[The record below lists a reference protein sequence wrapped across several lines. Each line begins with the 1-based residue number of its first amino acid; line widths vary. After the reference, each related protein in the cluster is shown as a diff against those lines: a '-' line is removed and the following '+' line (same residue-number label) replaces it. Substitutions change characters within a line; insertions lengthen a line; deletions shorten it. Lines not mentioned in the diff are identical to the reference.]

1 MSRRK
6 DIHKVLVIG
15 AGPSIIGQN
24 GEYDY
29 VGTEACKTLH
39 RLGYEVIVANSNP
52 ASIMTNPDL
61 ADATYMEPLNVECLT
76 RIIEKERP
84 DAILPNLGGQNGLNL
99 CALLYKQGVLN
110 RNGVKILGT
119 PVRAITNSEDR
130 VAFKKILTDLRI
142 ETVPS
147 EACYGIDEA
156 LACAKRMGYPVI
168 LRPAYTM
175 SGAGG
180 GIVYSDD
187 ELVEVFTRGLKA
199 SLIGQVLV
207 EQSLHGWQEVEL
219 EILRDEQNHMI
230 TVGAVENVDPVGIH
244 TGDSLCVSPMMTIP
258 KDVQGVLQQT
268 AYTIMEAMN
277 VTGSMTVQF
286 AYDRHTG
293 RIVVI
298 EGNMRLSRT
307 SSLLSKITGLSVPS
321 VAVQLALGVTLDELP
336 YGKEKTLKDY
346 TFHMDDVVVKLP
358 RWSFKHLGNARDVL
372 DTHMR
377 SLGEVMAFGDDFS
390 EAFVKATDSLNLP
403 AIEERAATYDKV
415 SVEEWKERLK
425 TPSPER
431 YAMIYAALSQGM
443 TAEDVAMATD
453 IHPYFIEQI
462 QSVVG
467 KERPSYDALHWH
479 RTDAVGEEETGC
491 YYSTSQ
497 RDDVPSVSDDRMKIL
512 LVGSGPNRLGE
523 STEFDYACVLASK
536 ALQEEGFYTIL
547 VNSNP
552 AAVST
557 DCHSA
562 DAVYIEPVTAQSILA
577 ISKREGCRHVIVQF
591 GGESALSLTPSLEKA
606 GLTVVGT
613 SGATL
618 EQVTNRTIFMNSMKG
633 LSIPSPTSIV
643 ATTEQDVLESAQ
655 SIGYPVM
662 VRPIHAKSGQWRDV
676 VFDDSS
682 LRQYLSVI
690 DAVSKE
696 RPIMVQQFLR
706 NAVEYEVD
714 AVGNG
719 VDTYIPAFMEHI
731 ELAGIH
737 SGDSACI
744 VPSRH
749 STKEQEETLR
759 SYVNA
764 IVRHFHIVGMV
775 NIHFAIADDTIYVMS
790 LNLRASRTV
799 PLVSKVSGTN
809 LVSLAACVLAS
820 TLGKEEPNIRTME
833 GQAMTYWAV
842 KEAVFPFSVFPEA
855 DPALGPEM
863 RSTGEVV
870 GLAKSTGEAFFKA
883 EEAAHASLPIH
894 GSIIISVSDA
904 DKPYIAELAQN
915 LAEDDF
921 TLYAT
926 DKTYD
931 LLQAAFIP
939 VLKVNKIGEAS
950 PTIEELVYNGD
961 IQMVINTPSSGKGSA
976 KDDGALRK
984 AAICA
989 GIPYFTTI
997 VAAKAAAE
1005 GIHRMITHGR
1015 SDIHSLQKWY
1025 KK

>member
-1 MSRRK
+1 MSKRK
-6 DIHKVLVIG
+6 DIHKILVIG
-15 AGPSIIGQN
+15 SGPSVIGQN

-29 VGTEACKTLH
+29 VGTEACKTLRH
-39 RLGYEVIVANSNP
+39 LGYEVIVANSNP
-52 ASIMTNPDL
+52 ASIMTDPNL
-61 ADATYMEPLNVECLT
+61 ADQTYIEPLNVECLT

-84 DAILPNLGGQNGLNL
+84 DAVLPNLGGQNGLNL

-119 PVRAITNSEDR
+119 PIGAITSSEDR
-130 VAFKKILTDLRI
+130 VAFKKILTDLGI

-147 EACYGIDEA
+147 EACYGIEEA
-156 LACAKRMGYPVI
+156 RACANRMGYPVI

-180 GIVYSDD
+180 GIVYND
-187 ELVEVFTRGLKA
+187 EELERVFTRGLKA

-207 EQSLHGWQEVEL
+207 EQSLHGWQELEL
-219 EILRDEQNHMI
+219 EVLRDEQNHMI
-230 TVGAVENVDPVGIH
+230 TAGAVENVDPVGIH
-244 TGDSLCVSPMMTIP
+244 TGDSLCVLPMLTIP
-258 KDVQGVLQQT
+258 QDVQDRLQHM
-268 AYTIMEAMN
+268 AYTIMEAMK

-286 AYDRHTG
+286 AYDRHTD
-293 RIVVI
+293 RIIVI

-307 SSLLSKITGLSVPS
+307 SSLVAKGTGLCVPS
-321 VAVQLALGVTLDELP
+321 VAVQLALGVMLDELP
-336 YGKEKTLKDY
+336 YEGEKTLVDY
-346 TFHMDDVVVKLP
+346 APDMADVVVKLP
-358 RWSFKHLGNARDVL
+358 RWSFKHLGNTRDIL

-377 SLGEVMAFGDDFS
+377 SLGEVMAFGKDFS
-390 EAFVKATDSLNLP
+390 EAFVKATESLHLP
-403 AIEERAATYDKV
+403 SLAQRAATYDKV
-415 SVEEWKERLK
+415 SDTVWHDRLA
-425 TPSPER
+425 TASPER
-431 YAMIYAALSQGM
+431 YAMIYAALSQGL
-443 TAEDVAMATD
+443 TSEAVADATD
-453 IHPYFIEQI
+453 IHPYFIERI
-462 QSVVG
+462 QSVVANG
-467 KERPSYDALHWH
+467 TDFGTSHWH
-479 RTDAVGEEETGC
+479 MTRVFGEDETGC
-491 YYSTSQ
+491 FYSSSQ
-497 RDDVPSVSDDRMKIL
+497 GEDVPVRSDERQKVVLI
-512 LVGSGPNRLGE
+512 GSGPNRLGE
-523 STEFDYACVLASK
+523 SIEFDYACVHASK
-536 ALQEEGFYTIL
+536 TLQKEGFYTVLI
-547 VNSNP
+547 NSNP

-562 DAVYIEPVTAQSILA
+562 DAVYIEPITADSIQA
-577 ISKREGCRHVIVQF
+577 VCRRENSRYVIVQF
-591 GGESALSLTPSLEKA
+591 GGESALALTAQLEAA

-613 SGATL
+613 SSTTL
-618 EQVTNRTIFMNSMKG
+618 EQLADRTIFMDIMKG
-633 LSIPSPTSIV
+633 LSIPSPQSIV
-643 ATTEQDVLESAQ
+643 AATEEAVLESAD

-662 VRPIHAKSGQWRDV
+662 VRSAYTRSGQWRDV
-676 VFDDSS
+676 LFDAPS
-682 LRQYLSVI
+682 LRQYLAAIESVS
-690 DAVSKE
+690 ANT
-696 RPIMVQQFLR
+696 PIMVQQFLR
-706 NAVEYEVD
+706 NAVECEVD

-719 VDTYIPAFMEHI
+719 IDVYIPAFMEHI

-744 VPSRH
+744 VPGRH
-749 STKEQEETLR
+749 ITANQESMLRDYIST
-759 SYVNA
+759 

-799 PLVSKVSGTN
+799 PLVSKVCGTN
-809 LVSLAACVLAS
+809 LIALAARVLSGAM
-820 TLGKEEPNIRTME
+820 GKEEPNLKALEMP
-833 GQAMTYWAV
+833 AVTYWAV

-870 GLAKSTGEAFFKA
+870 GLANSTGEAFFKA
-883 EEAAHASLPIH
+883 EEAADALLPLH
-894 GSIIISVSDA
+894 GSVIISVSDA

-939 VLKVNKIGEAS
+939 VSKVNKIGEPS

-976 KDDGALRK
+976 HDDGALRK
-984 AAICA
+984 AAIRA

-1015 SDIHSLQKWY
+1015 SDIHSLQEWY
-1025 KK
+1025 KQ